1 MAGQMGYIPIPLVE
15 NYEATRSM
23 IVSSFIDMGF
33 LQIIQASSLFLIIR
47 YIYSTDNF
55 MHSFLINNR
64 VNGFILSVSQ
74 ASYGMYLFHHTL
86 IEPLRCILDNFAFTG
101 SQTLIL
107 IVILTVLIFIVCW
120 IVVLAI
126 SKFR

>member
-1 MAGQMGYIPIPLVE
+1 MPLVE
-15 NYEATRSM
+15 NYQATRSV

-33 LQIIQASSLFLIIR
+33 LQIIQASALFLIIR
-47 YIYSTDNF
+47 YIYSNDNII
-55 MHSFLINNR
+55 HSFLTGR
-64 VNGFILSVSQ
+64 KVNAFILSVSQ

-86 IEPLRCILDNFAFTG
+86 IEPLRCVLDNYKFTG

-107 IVILTVLIFIVCW
+107 IAALTIIIFIVCW

-126 SKFR
+126 SKIPFVKKYSGYH